1 MYFFVIALLLFPYV
15 KAENITTT
23 LHLDNCVLDADNNTI
38 CNITYL
44 TETKTFTFELK
55 EGESKFINFPFTPR
69 FDAELKN
76 LTKQCYESNNDLKLV
91 MTNLLNSYY
100 QSKDY
105 FELYTSCFANLSALS
120 NIKEEYSNCVEN
132 LQNCE
137 ETKNNLNS
145 NLQTKTTSL
154 NACIQ
159 EKNDCNQKL
168 LNSQNQK
175 WLFALIGAGAVFLFF
190 SYKNKFKNQKEPTAS
205 LGPV

>member
-1 MYFFVIALLLFPYV
+1 MLVFILVLLLIPYV

-55 EGESKFINFPFTPR
+55 EGESKFINFPFTPK

-76 LTKQCYESNNDLKLV
+76 LTKQCYESNNDLKEAIS
-91 MTNLLNSYY
+91 LLLSNQN

-105 FELYTSCFANLSALS
+105 FELYTSCFANLSVLS
-120 NIKEEYSNCVEN
+120 NIKKEYSNCVEN

-159 EKNDCNQKL
+159 EKNTCDQKL
-168 LNSQNQK
+168 LSSQNQR
-175 WLFALIGAGAVFLFF
+175 WLFALLGAGAVFLFF
-190 SYKNKFKNQKEPTAS
+190 SYKNKFKNQREPTAP